1 VSVPAEIHRFV
12 ADYYRDWNTL
22 DGDRMAAKYAEDA
35 VMEDPLLTE
44 PARGREAI
52 RAYYKNQ
59 FRDLESLD
67 YAPLAYGLGDD
78 RVYIHWQYSFER
90 DGERLVFRGVSV
102 KVLRDGLITADLAY
116 WAPERPSERH
126 PA

>member
-1 VSVPAEIHRFV
+1 VDIDRFV
-12 ADYYRDWNTL
+12 EEYYRDWNTL

-35 VMEDPLLTE
+35 VMEDPLLAE
-44 PARGREAI
+44 PARGREGI
-52 RAYYKNQ
+52 RAYYHAQ
-59 FRDLESLD
+59 FRELSALEYMPLD
-67 YAPLAYGLGDD
+67 YGCGDD
-78 RVYIHWQYSFER
+78 RVYIRWQYSFVR

-102 KVLRDGLITADLAY
+102 KVFRDGLIAADLAY